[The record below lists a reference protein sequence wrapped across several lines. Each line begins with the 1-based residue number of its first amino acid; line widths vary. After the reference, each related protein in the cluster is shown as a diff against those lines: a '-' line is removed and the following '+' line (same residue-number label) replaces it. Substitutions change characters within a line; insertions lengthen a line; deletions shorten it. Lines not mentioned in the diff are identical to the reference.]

1 MSHESLVYILSFGD
15 GLAGPGSSRDRALA
29 QSKSK
34 RKEIEVNNNC
44 SKKFWGGR
52 TAHSVIRCGLLAAVA
67 VATSAQDKAQDKKD
81 DITFSL
87 LQNPAAPAAITPP
100 AGNSAFLAG
109 HAVGTQ
115 GYVCLPTGSG
125 ASWTVNAARPEATLF
140 ANIFGEAIQIITH
153 FLSPVTNPNAF
164 APNPLPFGNP
174 TWQSSFDSSKVWGQ
188 TLQMILAGSDAS
200 CPNAGAIACLLLQ
213 AIGSEQGPAGGKI
226 MTRTTYIQRLNT
238 NGGSAPASG
247 CSVPTD
253 VGKQTLVPYSA
264 DYYFFRANQ

>member
-1 MSHESLVYILSFGD
+1 MNS
-15 GLAGPGSSRDRALA
+15 
-29 QSKSK
+29 Q
-34 RKEIEVNNNC
+34 
-44 SKKFWGGR
+44 
-52 TAHSVIRCGLLAAVA
+52 IRGGLLAAALVLA
-67 VATSAQDKAQDKKD
+67 ASAQDKTEDKKD
-81 DITFSL
+81 EITFSL
-87 LQNPAAPAAITPP
+87 LPNPAAPVVITPP

-140 ANIFGEAIQIITH
+140 THFFGHAVQIITH
-153 FLSPVTNPNAF
+153 FLSPVTNPNQF

-188 TLQMILAGSDAS
+188 ALQSIPPGSDAS
-200 CPNAGAIACLLLQ
+200 CPNAGGIACLLLQ
-213 AIGSEQGPAGGKI
+213 AVGSQQGPAGGKI
-226 MTRTTYIQRLNT
+226 MTKTTYIQRLHT
-238 NGGSAPASG
+238 DGGSAPASG
-247 CSVPTD
+247 CSASTD